1 MGRVARPIWVR
12 IHTQEAVAN
21 DAAPAPRGIGINR
34 RVSLHIAYITAYEDK
49 FVYYSLERFKNGGM
63 VQQQLQALKLQN
75 SKFSS
80 RLRKRKVAW
89 GNFIPPLL
97 RKGPLRRL

>member
-1 MGRVARPIWVR
+1 MVRSVWVR

-21 DAAPAPRGIGINR
+21 DVAPAPRGIGVNR
-34 RVSLHIAYITAYEDK
+34 RVSLHTAYITAYDDK
-49 FVYYSLERFKNGGM
+49 FVYCSPERFKNGGM

-80 RLRKRKVAW
+80 RLRRRKVAW

-97 RKGPLRRL
+97 RKGSLRWL